1 MAGDQI
7 WPGGTLPV
15 HDWFLLFVY
24 IQREDFPM
32 KCVGYCC
39 NSEYLHGS
47 TGGISQGELCSSLA
61 EAHEELEQ
69 PLRAFCCWSL
79 AM

>member
-1 MAGDQI
+1 
-7 WPGGTLPV
+7 
-15 HDWFLLFVY
+15 
-24 IQREDFPM
+24 M

-61 EAHEELEQ
+61 EAQEELEQ